1 MLDIT
6 LLPSAKVPLIYPDTN
21 GMTTEWYRFF
31 WNVYGF
37 TGDATGAVPV
47 NKGGT
52 GLTSIGDR
60 QFLMGN
66 VTNTFDKVAFAG
78 AGINITY
85 SSGLVTWSIG
95 ASGVTPGTYGSS
107 SKVGQFTINQYGVIT
122 FAQDV
127 SIAIDASQIISGTI
141 ASARISGSYTG
152 ITGVGALTVGTWN
165 ADTISTGYGGT
176 GLTTFTSGGA
186 LYATSTS
193 TLTSGTLPVTAG
205 GTGQTSFTN
214 GQLLIG
220 NTTGNTLTKAT
231 LTAGSGVTI
240 TNGTG
245 SITISATGSGGTVT
259 AVTGTAPIVS
269 SGGTTPA
276 ISMAAATSSVNG
288 YLTSTDWTTFNSKQP
303 AGTYVTSIS
312 IASSNGFTGTSSGGA
327 TPSLTLATSITGILK
342 GNGTAISAATS
353 GTDYAPATS
362 GTSILYGNG
371 AGGFSNVTIGT
382 GLTFIG
388 GTLASTA
395 SGGTVTSVAATVPAF
410 LSISGSPITTSGTL
424 AITLSGT
431 ALPVANGGTGL
442 TSLTAGYIP
451 YGNGTSAFNSSANLY
466 FDGANLLA
474 GATSTA
480 LNARLLVKGP
490 SVTATDACAT
500 FQNSNG
506 SELFSVY
513 EAGAIRAQYIGSA
526 VGTALVLDASGYIQK
541 LSSSIRYKKDVEPI
555 DIGLDFILGLNPVKY
570 NLKESNEAQVGFIAE
585 DFPDSRL
592 TSMSK
597 IDIEDESKG
606 YQVESVNYA
615 QIVAPLVKALQ
626 ELKQQFDA
634 YVASHP

>member
-1 MLDIT
+1 M
-6 LLPSAKVPLIYPDTN
+6 
-21 GMTTEWYRFF
+21 
-31 WNVYGF
+31 
-37 TGDATGAVPV
+37 
-47 NKGGT
+47 
-52 GLTSIGDR
+52 
-60 QFLMGN
+60 
-66 VTNTFDKVAFAG
+66 
-78 AGINITY
+78 
-85 SSGLVTWSIG
+85 
-95 ASGVTPGTYGSS
+95 
-107 SKVGQFTINQYGVIT
+107 
-122 FAQDV
+122 
-127 SIAIDASQIISGTI
+127 
-141 ASARISGSYTG
+141 
-152 ITGVGALTVGTWN
+152 
-165 ADTISTGYGGT
+165 
-176 GLTTFTSGGA
+176 
-186 LYATSTS
+186 
-193 TLTSGTLPVTAG
+193 
-205 GTGQTSFTN
+205 
-214 GQLLIG
+214 
-220 NTTGNTLTKAT
+220 
-231 LTAGSGVTI
+231 
-240 TNGTG
+240 
-245 SITISATGSGGTVT
+245 
-259 AVTGTAPIVS
+259 
-269 SGGTTPA
+269 
-276 ISMAAATSSVNG
+276 
-288 YLTSTDWTTFNSKQP
+288 
-303 AGTYVTSIS
+303 
-312 IASSNGFTGTSSGGA
+312 
-327 TPSLTLATSITGILK
+327 
-342 GNGTAISAATS
+342 
-353 GTDYAPATS
+353 
-362 GTSILYGNG
+362 
-371 AGGFSNVTIGT
+371 
-382 GLTFIG
+382 
-388 GTLASTA
+388 
-395 SGGTVTSVAATVPAF
+395 
-410 LSISGSPITTSGTL
+410 

>member
-152 ITGVGALTVGTWN
+152 ITGVGALTIGTWN

-245 SITISATGSGGTVT
+245 SITISATG
-259 AVTGTAPIVS
+259 
-269 SGGTTPA
+269 
-276 ISMAAATSSVNG
+276 
-288 YLTSTDWTTFNSKQP
+288 
-303 AGTYVTSIS
+303 
-312 IASSNGFTGTSSGGA
+312 
-327 TPSLTLATSITGILK
+327 
-342 GNGTAISAATS
+342 
-353 GTDYAPATS
+353 
-362 GTSILYGNG
+362 
-371 AGGFSNVTIGT
+371 
-382 GLTFIG
+382 
-388 GTLASTA
+388 